1 MTTEF
6 KRVPAIDK
14 CFSILQLFA
23 ESRHSLGISEI
34 SKQLELSKS
43 TVFNIIYTLE
53 DLEILEQSHDGKF
66 QFGTQLYILGNET
79 GKRSELI
86 QTIHPYLDKIN
97 RETKLSAF
105 LGIRSGLRA
114 IIIDK
119 VDTAYDIKISSEIG
133 MHLSLL
139 AGAGGKALLCQLKD
153 EEIDQILTEN
163 PLKQFTSKT
172 CIEKTR
178 FKKEVLKIREEGIA
192 FDDEEYIEGVVAFSV
207 PLKTYRHD
215 LQIAIWAVGLK
226 QQVNSGSIPQNSDF
240 LRKIANAINQRFS
253 PVLTETDSGKG
264 PGSQF
269 FHKKQARRRNV

>member
-1 MTTEF
+1 MIPEF
-6 KRVPAIDK
+6 KRVPAVDK

-23 ESRHSLGISEI
+23 ESKHSLGISEI
-34 SKQLELSKS
+34 AKQLELSKS

-53 DLEILEQSHDGKF
+53 DLDILEQCHNGKF
-66 QFGTQLYILGNET
+66 QFGTRLYLLGNET

-86 QTIHPYLDKIN
+86 QAIHPYLDKIN

-133 MHLSLL
+133 MHLPLL
-139 AGAGGKALLCQLKD
+139 AGAGGKAILCQLKD

-163 PLKQFTSKT
+163 TLRQLTSKT
-172 CIEKTR
+172 CMDKAR
-178 FKKEVLKIREEGIA
+178 FKKEVLKIRKAGIA
-192 FDDEEYIEGVVAFSV
+192 FDDEEYIEGVIGFSV
-207 PLKTYRHD
+207 PLKSYRPN

-226 QQVNSGSIPQNSDF
+226 QQVSSGNIPEISGF
-240 LRKIANAINQRFS
+240 LRKIANALNQRFS
-253 PVLTETDSGKG
+253 PAVTETGCGKG
-264 PGSQF
+264 SEA
-269 FHKKQARRRNV
+269 HC

>member
-1 MTTEF
+1 MTPEF

-23 ESRHSLGISEI
+23 ESKHSLGISEI
-34 SKQLELSKS
+34 AKQLELSKS

-53 DLEILEQSHDGKF
+53 DLDILEQCHNGKF
-66 QFGTQLYILGNET
+66 QFGTLLYLLGNET

-97 RETKLSAF
+97 RKTKLSAF

-133 MHLSLL
+133 MQLPLL

-153 EEIDQILTEN
+153 EEIDQLLTEN
-163 PLKQFTSKT
+163 TLKQLTSKT
-172 CIEKTR
+172 CIDKTR
-178 FKKEVLKIREEGIA
+178 FKKEVLKIRKDGIA
-192 FDDEEYIEGVVAFSV
+192 FDDGEYIEGVVAFSV
-207 PLKTYRHD
+207 PLKTHRPD

-226 QQVNSGSIPQNSDF
+226 KQVRSGSMPEIRDF
-240 LRKIANAINQRFS
+240 LKKIANALNPRFS
-253 PVLTETDSGKG
+253 PTVTETGCGKG
-264 PGSQF
+264 SEA
-269 FHKKQARRRNV
+269 HC

>member
-14 CFSILQLFA
+14 CFAILQLFA

-34 SKQLELSKS
+34 SKHLELSKS
-43 TVFNIIYTLE
+43 TVFNIMYTLK
-53 DLEILEQSHDGKF
+53 DLEILEQCNDGKF
-66 QFGTQLYILGNET
+66 QFGTQLYLLGNET

-105 LGIRSGLRA
+105 LGIRSDLRA

-133 MHLSLL
+133 MHLPLL
-139 AGAGGKALLCQLKD
+139 AGAGGKALLCQLED
-153 EEIDQILTEN
+153 EEIDQILTQN
-163 PLKQFTSKT
+163 TLKQLTSKT
-172 CIEKTR
+172 CIDKTR
-178 FKKEVLKIREEGIA
+178 FKAEVLKIREEGIA

-207 PLKTYRHD
+207 PLKTYRRD
-215 LQIAIWAVGLK
+215 FQIAIWAVGLK
-226 QQVNSGSIPQNSDF
+226 QQVSSASITEISDF
-240 LRKIANAINQRFS
+240 LRKISNAIHQRFS
-253 PVLTETDSGKG
+253 PAVTETGHGKG
-264 PGSQF
+264 PES
-269 FHKKQARRRNV
+269 